1 MQNRGV
7 RHLTVS
13 IGLLFRRLVSNVFDN
28 LRIRGKFIPCLD
40 MQCVFKAY
48 IYIYI
53 YICTPPSSL
62 NLNTDNDECLPPEQW
77 PLGTHKIKGV
87 ISKCI

>member
-13 IGLLFRRLVSNVFDN
+13 IRLLFRRLVSNVFDN

-40 MQCVFKAY
+40 TQCVFKAY
-48 IYIYI
+48 I
-53 YICTPPSSL
+53 CTPPSIL

-77 PLGTHKIKGV
+77 PLGTHKIRGV